1 MAVTARPPGL
11 FRAGRGGERH
21 GAFCPFPLRSWA
33 EALALFL
40 LSLPPCGPRA
50 GAPVSARLAERTK
63 KPCPAV
69 GYVAGNPYF
78 CGIGQSL
85 TISNL
90 PLKTKESRRRSPA
103 FIRHFVWFVWILFFL
118 LLALCTLLF
127 MAIAKGWIGYMPPVE
142 ELQNPQ
148 YKLASE
154 VISADNKV
162 LGTYSFSKENR
173 VYVGYDELPAS
184 LVEAL
189 IATED
194 IRFYGHS
201 GIDFRSLAR
210 AVIKR
215 GVFHQKNAGGG
226 STITQQLSKQLYS
239 PPADSYAERLL
250 QKPIEWVIA
259 VKLERFYTKPEIIT
273 LYLNKYDW
281 GYSAVGIR
289 NAAMT
294 YFGKEPKALKTE
306 EAATLVGMC
315 QNSSLFNPVRRN
327 ELTRKRRNIVLAQM
341 EKAGYLTAAQSDS
354 LQAMPLSLN
363 FRPATHRDGLA
374 TYFREYLRL
383 VMTAKKPRRENYAS
397 WQDQN
402 YYEDS
407 LAWETNPLYGWC
419 AKNKKRN
426 GDNYNLY
433 TDGLKIHTTIDSR
446 MQQYAENAV
455 KTHLGGYLQPLFD
468 REQRGKPLA
477 PYTNLSAAQVEEAL
491 DRSMRQSD
499 RYRRMKR
506 AGFGEEE
513 IKDFFNTQ
521 KEPMSLFTWDGMRDT
536 TLTPM
541 DSIRYYKR
549 FLRVGMLSMEPL
561 TGAVRAYVGGP
572 DYAYFQYD
580 MAMRGRRQVGS
591 TMKPFVYSLAMEHGM
606 TPCDQVLCKPYTIG
620 EWSPRNSSSA
630 RLGEYVTLR
639 WGLSQSNNWITAYLM
654 TRLSPFELVNLVH
667 SFGVVN
673 RNLYPS
679 AALSLGPCEISVAE
693 MASAYTA
700 FANKGL
706 RCAPLLVTEIEDASG
721 NIVARFTPQ
730 QNEVLSAQSAQNML
744 SMLVAVVNEGTGRR
758 VRRYTQC
765 QAGGKT
771 GTSQNHSDG
780 WFVGFTPS
788 LVTACWVG
796 GEDRDIH
803 FRSMA
808 MGQGA
813 SMALPLWGLYMK
825 QVFADGSLPYS
836 EDETFATGVEGICQG
851 DSIVEELP
859 LGIDTIIIEN

>member
-1 MAVTARPPGL
+1 METTKPDTAP
-11 FRAGRGGERH
+11 
-21 GAFCPFPLRSWA
+21 
-33 EALALFL
+33 
-40 LSLPPCGPRA
+40 
-50 GAPVSARLAERTK
+50 
-63 KPCPAV
+63 
-69 GYVAGNPYF
+69 
-78 CGIGQSL
+78 
-85 TISNL
+85 
-90 PLKTKESRRRSPA
+90 RRSPA
-103 FIRHFVWFVWILFFL
+103 FVRHTVRILWILFVLAL
-118 LLALCTLLF
+118 LLVALLF
-127 MAIAKGWIGYMPPVE
+127 TAIAKGWVGYMPTVE
-142 ELQNPQ
+142 ELENPQ
-148 YKLASE
+148 YKFASE

-162 LGTYSFSKENR
+162 LGTYSLSKENR
-173 VYVGYDELPAS
+173 VYVGYNELPQD
-184 LVEAL
+184 LLRAL

-194 IRFYGHS
+194 IRFYDHS

-210 AVIKR
+210 AIVKR
-215 GVFHQKNAGGG
+215 GILHQKNAGGG
-226 STITQQLSKQLYS
+226 STLTQQLSKQLYS
-239 PPADSYAERLL
+239 PPADSYTERLL

-259 VKLERFYTKPEIIT
+259 VQLERFYTKEEILT

-294 YFGKEPKALKTE
+294 YFGKEPRRLKTE

-315 QNSSLFNPVRRN
+315 QNSSLYNPVRRS
-327 ELTRKRRNIVLAQM
+327 ELTRQRRNIVLAQM
-341 EKAGYLTAAQSDS
+341 EKAGYLSAALADS
-354 LQAMPLSLN
+354 LQRTPLVLN
-363 FRPATHRDGLA
+363 FRPVTHKDGLA

-383 VMTAKKPRRENYAS
+383 MMTASRPERSHYAS

-419 AKNKKRN
+419 QKNTRRD
-426 GDNYNLY
+426 GQPYNLY

-446 MQQYAENAV
+446 MQQYAESAV
-455 KTHLGGYLQPLFD
+455 RRHLGGYLQPLFD
-468 REQRGKPLA
+468 HEQRGKPLA
-477 PYTNLSAAQVEEAL
+477 PYTNLTPKQVDEAL
-491 DRSMRQSD
+491 TRSMRQSD

-506 AGFGEEE
+506 AGYEEKE
-513 IKDFFNTQ
+513 IRSFFDSQ
-521 KEPMSLFTWDGMRDT
+521 KEPMSLFTWTGVRDT
-536 TLTPM
+536 LLTPM
-541 DSIRYYKR
+541 DSIRHYKQ
-549 FLRVGMLSMEPL
+549 FLRAGLLSMDPL

-606 TPCDQVLCKPYTIG
+606 TPCDVALCQPYTIG
-620 EWSPRNSSSA
+620 EWTPRNASSA

-667 SFGVVN
+667 SFGVLN

-700 FANKGL
+700 FANRGL
-706 RCAPLLVTEIEDASG
+706 RSAPLLVTHIEDASG
-721 NIVARFTPQ
+721 NVVARFTPQ

-758 VRRYTQC
+758 VRRYTRC

-788 LVTACWVG
+788 LVTAVWVG

-803 FRSMA
+803 FRSMS

-813 SMALPLWGLYMK
+813 SMALPIWGIYM
-825 QVFADGSLPYS
+825 QSVFADKTLPYS
-836 EDETFATGVEGICQG
+836 EDETFPTGIQSLCTS
-851 DSIVEELP
+851 DSTDTAELP
-859 LGIDTIIIEN
+859 LGIPEGDDLIIIEN

>member
-1 MAVTARPPGL
+1 
-11 FRAGRGGERH
+11 
-21 GAFCPFPLRSWA
+21 
-33 EALALFL
+33 
-40 LSLPPCGPRA
+40 
-50 GAPVSARLAERTK
+50 
-63 KPCPAV
+63 
-69 GYVAGNPYF
+69 
-78 CGIGQSL
+78 
-85 TISNL
+85 
-90 PLKTKESRRRSPA
+90 
-103 FIRHFVWFVWILFFL
+103 
-118 LLALCTLLF
+118 
-127 MAIAKGWIGYMPPVE
+127 MPPVE

-148 YKLASE
+148 YKFASE

-162 LGTYSFSKENR
+162 LGTYSLSKENR
-173 VYVGYDELPAS
+173 VYVGYDELPEA
-184 LVEAL
+184 LVQAL

-194 IRFYGHS
+194 IRFYDHS

-215 GVFHQKNAGGG
+215 GVLHQKNAGGG

-239 PPADSYAERLL
+239 PPADSYTERLL

-294 YFGKEPKALKTE
+294 YFGKEPKDLKTE
-306 EAATLVGMC
+306 EAATLIGMC

-327 ELTRKRRNIVLAQM
+327 ELTQKRRNVVLAQM
-341 EKAGYLTAAQSDS
+341 EKAGYLTTAQSDS
-354 LQAMPLSLN
+354 LQRIPLSLN
-363 FRPATHRDGLA
+363 FRPVTHKDGLA
-374 TYFREYLRL
+374 TYFREYLRMI
-383 VMTAKKPRRENYAS
+383 MTAKKPEREHYAS

-419 AKNKKRN
+419 AKNTKRN

-468 REQRGKPLA
+468 REQKGKKLA
-477 PYTNLSAAQVEEAL
+477 PYTNLTAAQVEEAL
-491 DRSMRQSD
+491 ERSMRQSD
-499 RYRRMKR
+499 RYRRMKK
-506 AGFGEEE
+506 AGYDEAE
-513 IKDFFNTQ
+513 IRNFFDTHE
-521 KEPMSLFTWDGMRDT
+521 EPMSVFTWNGVRDT

-541 DSIRYYKR
+541 DSVRYYKR
-549 FLRVGMLSMEPL
+549 FLRVGMLSMDPL

-572 DYAYFQYD
+572 NYAFFQYD

-620 EWSPRNSSSA
+620 DWTPRNASSA

-654 TRLSPFELVNLVH
+654 TRLSPFELVNMVH

-693 MASAYTA
+693 MASAYTV
-700 FANKGL
+700 FANRGL

-730 QNEVLSAQSAQNML
+730 QSEVLSAQSAQNML
-744 SMLVAVVNEGTGRR
+744 SMLVAVINEGTGRR

-825 QVFADGSLPYS
+825 QVFADETLPYR
-836 EDETFATGVEGICQG
+836 EDETFPTGIQSICPS
-851 DSIVEELP
+851 DSVVEELP
-859 LGIDTIIIEN
+859 LGIDNFPADADEIIIEN

>member
-1 MAVTARPPGL
+1 MET
-11 FRAGRGGERH
+11 
-21 GAFCPFPLRSWA
+21 
-33 EALALFL
+33 
-40 LSLPPCGPRA
+40 
-50 GAPVSARLAERTK
+50 T
-63 KPCPAV
+63 
-69 GYVAGNPYF
+69 
-78 CGIGQSL
+78 
-85 TISNL
+85 
-90 PLKTKESRRRSPA
+90 ESRRRSPA
-103 FIRHFVWFVWILFFL
+103 FIRRFVWFVWIVFL
-118 LLALCTLLF
+118 LLIGLCVLLF
-127 MAIAKGWIGYMPPVE
+127 TAIAKGWIGYMPAVE
-142 ELQNPQ
+142 ELENPQ
-148 YKLASE
+148 YKFASE

-162 LGTYSFSKENR
+162 LGTYSLSKENR
-173 VYVGYDELPAS
+173 VYVGYEELAPQ

-194 IRFYGHS
+194 IRFYEHS

-210 AVIKR
+210 AVVKR
-215 GVFHQKNAGGG
+215 GILHQKNAGGG
-226 STITQQLSKQLYS
+226 STLTQQLSKQLYS
-239 PPADSYAERLL
+239 PPADSYTERLL

-259 VKLERFYTKPEIIT
+259 VNLERFYTKAEIIT

-294 YFGKEPKALKTE
+294 YFGKEPKDLRTE
-306 EAATLVGMC
+306 EAATLIGMC

-327 ELTRKRRNIVLAQM
+327 ELTEQRRNVVLAQM
-341 EKAGYLTAAQSDS
+341 EKAGYLTPAQSDS
-354 LQAMPLSLN
+354 LQRIPLSLN
-363 FRPATHRDGLA
+363 FHPVTHKDGLA
-374 TYFREYLRL
+374 TYFREYLRM
-383 VMTAKKPRRENYAS
+383 VMTAKKPVRENYAS

-402 YYEDS
+402 FYEDS

-419 AKNKKRN
+419 AKNVKRN

-433 TDGLKIHTTIDSR
+433 TDGLKIYTTIDSR

-455 KTHLGGYLQPLFD
+455 KRHLGGYLQPLFD
-468 REQRGKPLA
+468 REQRGKRLA
-477 PYTNLSAAQVEEAL
+477 PYTNLTPGQVEEAL
-491 DRSMRQSD
+491 ERSMRQSD

-506 AGFGEEE
+506 AGMGEAE
-513 IKDFFNTQ
+513 IRDFFDRNR
-521 KEPMSLFTWDGMRDT
+521 EPMSLFTWEGIRDT
-536 TLTPM
+536 MLTPM

-549 FLRVGMLSMEPL
+549 FLRVGMLSMEPA

-572 DYAYFQYD
+572 NYAYFQYD

-606 TPCDQVLCKPYTIG
+606 TPCDEVLCQPYTIG
-620 EWSPRNSSSA
+620 NWTPRNSSSA

-673 RNLYPS
+673 RDLYPS

-700 FANKGL
+700 FANRGL
-706 RCAPLLVTEIEDASG
+706 RSAPLMVTKIEDASG
-721 NIVARFTPQ
+721 NVVARFTPQ
-730 QNEVLSAQSAQNML
+730 QNEVLSAESAQNML

-771 GTSQNHSDG
+771 GTSQNNSDG

-803 FRSMA
+803 FRTMA
-808 MGQGA
+808 LGQGA
-813 SMALPLWGLYMK
+813 SMALPLWGLYMQ
-825 QVFADGSLPYS
+825 QVFADKTLPYR
-836 EDETFATGVEGICQG
+836 EDETFPTGVQSICTG
-851 DSIVEELP
+851 DSLVEELP
-859 LGIDTIIIEN
+859 LGIDSIVIEN

>member
-1 MAVTARPPGL
+1 LET
-11 FRAGRGGERH
+11 
-21 GAFCPFPLRSWA
+21 
-33 EALALFL
+33 
-40 LSLPPCGPRA
+40 
-50 GAPVSARLAERTK
+50 T
-63 KPCPAV
+63 
-69 GYVAGNPYF
+69 
-78 CGIGQSL
+78 
-85 TISNL
+85 
-90 PLKTKESRRRSPA
+90 ESRRRSPA

-118 LLALCTLLF
+118 LLALCALLF
-127 MAIAKGWIGYMPPVE
+127 TAIAKGWIGYMPPVE

-148 YKLASE
+148 YKFASE

-162 LGTYSFSKENR
+162 LGTYSLSKENR
-173 VYVGYDELPAS
+173 VYVGYDELPEA
-184 LVEAL
+184 LVQAL

-194 IRFYGHS
+194 IRFYDHS

-215 GVFHQKNAGGG
+215 GVLHQKNAGGG

-239 PPADSYAERLL
+239 PPADSYTERLL

-294 YFGKEPKALKTE
+294 YFGKEPKDLKIE
-306 EAATLVGMC
+306 EAATLIGMC

-327 ELTRKRRNIVLAQM
+327 ELTQKRRNVVLAQM
-341 EKAGYLTAAQSDS
+341 EKAGYLTTAQSDS
-354 LQAMPLSLN
+354 LQRIPLSLN
-363 FRPATHRDGLA
+363 FRPVTHKDGLA
-374 TYFREYLRL
+374 TYFREYLRMI
-383 VMTAKKPRRENYAS
+383 MTAKKPEREHYAS

-419 AKNKKRN
+419 AKNTKRN

-468 REQRGKPLA
+468 REQKGKKLA
-477 PYTNLSAAQVEEAL
+477 PYTNLTAAQVEEAL
-491 DRSMRQSD
+491 ERSMRQSD
-499 RYRRMKR
+499 RYRRMKK
-506 AGFGEEE
+506 AGFDEAE
-513 IKDFFNTQ
+513 IRNFFDTHE
-521 KEPMSLFTWDGMRDT
+521 EPMSVFTWNGVRDT

-541 DSIRYYKR
+541 DSVRYYKR
-549 FLRVGMLSMEPL
+549 FLRVGMLSMDPL

-572 DYAYFQYD
+572 NYAFFQYD

-620 EWSPRNSSSA
+620 DWTPRNASSA

-654 TRLSPFELVNLVH
+654 TRLSPFELVNMVH

-693 MASAYTA
+693 MASAYTV
-700 FANKGL
+700 FANRGL

-730 QNEVLSAQSAQNML
+730 QSEVLSAQSAQNML
-744 SMLVAVVNEGTGRR
+744 SMLVAVINEGTGRR

-825 QVFADGSLPYS
+825 QVFADETLPYR
-836 EDETFATGVEGICQG
+836 EDETFPTGIQSICPS
-851 DSIVEELP
+851 DSVVEELP
-859 LGIDTIIIEN
+859 LGIDNFPADADEIIIEN

>member
-1 MAVTARPPGL
+1 M
-11 FRAGRGGERH
+11 
-21 GAFCPFPLRSWA
+21 
-33 EALALFL
+33 
-40 LSLPPCGPRA
+40 
-50 GAPVSARLAERTK
+50 
-63 KPCPAV
+63 
-69 GYVAGNPYF
+69 
-78 CGIGQSL
+78 
-85 TISNL
+85 
-90 PLKTKESRRRSPA
+90 
-103 FIRHFVWFVWILFFL
+103 RHFVWFVWILFFL
-118 LLALCTLLF
+118 LLALCALLF
-127 MAIAKGWIGYMPPVE
+127 TAIAKGWIGYMPPVE

-148 YKLASE
+148 YKFASE

-162 LGTYSFSKENR
+162 LGTYSLSKENR
-173 VYVGYDELPAS
+173 VYVGYDELPEA
-184 LVEAL
+184 LVQAL

-194 IRFYGHS
+194 IRFYDHS

-215 GVFHQKNAGGG
+215 GVLHQKNAGGG

-239 PPADSYAERLL
+239 PPADSYTERLL

-294 YFGKEPKALKTE
+294 YFGKEPKDLKIE
-306 EAATLVGMC
+306 EAATLIGMC

-327 ELTRKRRNIVLAQM
+327 ELTQKRRNVVLAQM
-341 EKAGYLTAAQSDS
+341 EKAGYLTTAQSDS
-354 LQAMPLSLN
+354 LQRIPLSLN
-363 FRPATHRDGLA
+363 FRPVTHKDGLA
-374 TYFREYLRL
+374 TYFREYLRMI
-383 VMTAKKPRRENYAS
+383 MTAKKPEREHYAS

-419 AKNKKRN
+419 AKNTKRN

-468 REQRGKPLA
+468 REQKGKKLA
-477 PYTNLSAAQVEEAL
+477 PYTNLTAAQVEEAL
-491 DRSMRQSD
+491 ERSMRQSD
-499 RYRRMKR
+499 RYRRMKK
-506 AGFGEEE
+506 AGFDEAE
-513 IKDFFNTQ
+513 IRNFFDTHE
-521 KEPMSLFTWDGMRDT
+521 EPMSVFTWNGVRDT

-541 DSIRYYKR
+541 DSVRYYKR
-549 FLRVGMLSMEPL
+549 FLRVGMLSMDPL

-572 DYAYFQYD
+572 NYAFFQYD

-620 EWSPRNSSSA
+620 DWTPRNASSA

-654 TRLSPFELVNLVH
+654 TRLSPFELVNMVH

-693 MASAYTA
+693 MASAYTV
-700 FANKGL
+700 FANRGL

-730 QNEVLSAQSAQNML
+730 QSEVLSAQSAQNML
-744 SMLVAVVNEGTGRR
+744 SMLVAVINEGTGRR

-825 QVFADGSLPYS
+825 QVFADETLPYR
-836 EDETFATGVEGICQG
+836 EDETFPTGIQSICPS
-851 DSIVEELP
+851 DSVVEELP
-859 LGIDTIIIEN
+859 LGIDNFPADADEIIIEN

>member
-1 MAVTARPPGL
+1 
-11 FRAGRGGERH
+11 
-21 GAFCPFPLRSWA
+21 
-33 EALALFL
+33 
-40 LSLPPCGPRA
+40 
-50 GAPVSARLAERTK
+50 
-63 KPCPAV
+63 
-69 GYVAGNPYF
+69 
-78 CGIGQSL
+78 
-85 TISNL
+85 
-90 PLKTKESRRRSPA
+90 
-103 FIRHFVWFVWILFFL
+103 
-118 LLALCTLLF
+118 
-127 MAIAKGWIGYMPPVE
+127 MPPVE

-148 YKLASE
+148 YKFASE

-162 LGTYSFSKENR
+162 LGTYSLSKENR
-173 VYVGYDELPAS
+173 VYVGYDELPEA
-184 LVEAL
+184 LVQAL

-194 IRFYGHS
+194 IRFYDHS

-215 GVFHQKNAGGG
+215 GVLHQKNAGGG

-239 PPADSYAERLL
+239 PPADSYTERLL

-294 YFGKEPKALKTE
+294 YFGKEPKDLKIE
-306 EAATLVGMC
+306 EAATLIGMC

-327 ELTRKRRNIVLAQM
+327 ELTQKRRNVVLAQM
-341 EKAGYLTAAQSDS
+341 EKAGYLTTAQSDS
-354 LQAMPLSLN
+354 LQRIPLSLN
-363 FRPATHRDGLA
+363 FRPVTHKDGLA
-374 TYFREYLRL
+374 TYFREYLRMI
-383 VMTAKKPRRENYAS
+383 MTAKKPEREHYAS

-419 AKNKKRN
+419 AKNTKRN

-468 REQRGKPLA
+468 REQKGKKLA
-477 PYTNLSAAQVEEAL
+477 PYTNLTAAQVEEAL
-491 DRSMRQSD
+491 ERSMRQSD
-499 RYRRMKR
+499 RYRRMKK
-506 AGFGEEE
+506 AGFDEAE
-513 IKDFFNTQ
+513 IRNFFDTHE
-521 KEPMSLFTWDGMRDT
+521 EPMSVFTWNGVRDT

-541 DSIRYYKR
+541 DSVRYYKR
-549 FLRVGMLSMEPL
+549 FLRVGMLSMDPL

-572 DYAYFQYD
+572 NYAFFQYD

-620 EWSPRNSSSA
+620 DWTPRNASSA

-654 TRLSPFELVNLVH
+654 TRLSPFELVNMVH

-693 MASAYTA
+693 MASAYTV
-700 FANKGL
+700 FANRGL

-730 QNEVLSAQSAQNML
+730 QSEVLSAQSAQNML
-744 SMLVAVVNEGTGRR
+744 SMLVAVINEGTGRR

-825 QVFADGSLPYS
+825 QVFADETLPYR
-836 EDETFATGVEGICQG
+836 EDETFPTGIQSICPS
-851 DSIVEELP
+851 DSVVEELP
-859 LGIDTIIIEN
+859 LGIDNFPADADEIIIEN